1 MLELHLDRRLV
12 LLFLSDKRR
21 VVIAI
26 SFDVLDENYFAAFV
40 LPFLS
45 CLCLGRLSL
54 WQVHELG
61 RLAFL
66 LGRLLQFLLGRL
78 ISVSRGIFFDH
89 FLAELNSQRT
99 LQ

>member
-12 LLFLSDKRR
+12 LLFLSEKRGI
-21 VVIAI
+21 VIAI
-26 SFDVLDENYFAAFV
+26 SFDVLDENYFTAFV

-54 WQVHELG
+54 WQVHEFG

-66 LGRLLQFLLGRL
+66 
-78 ISVSRGIFFDH
+78 
-89 FLAELNSQRT
+89 
-99 LQ
+99 